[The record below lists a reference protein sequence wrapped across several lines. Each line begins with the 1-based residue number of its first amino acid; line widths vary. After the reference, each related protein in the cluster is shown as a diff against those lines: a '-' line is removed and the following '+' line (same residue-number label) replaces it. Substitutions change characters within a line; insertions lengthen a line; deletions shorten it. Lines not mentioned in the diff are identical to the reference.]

1 MKCDMILQSCVQVES
16 LQWSI
21 RPHLSMPY
29 AWDEPTQSPS
39 ISLVAP
45 GGATA
50 SYDMNVLGR
59 GRDLTYENFIYI
71 AFTGTFKK

>member
-1 MKCDMILQSCVQVES
+1 
-16 LQWSI
+16 
-21 RPHLSMPY
+21 MPY
-29 AWDEPTQSPS
+29 AWDEPTQGPS